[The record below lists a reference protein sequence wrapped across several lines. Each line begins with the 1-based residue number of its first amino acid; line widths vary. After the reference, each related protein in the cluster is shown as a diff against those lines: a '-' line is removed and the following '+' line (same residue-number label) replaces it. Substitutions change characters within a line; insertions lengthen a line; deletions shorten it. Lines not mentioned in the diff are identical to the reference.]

1 MSQEKER
8 MEKTSMTLHCP
19 LWDVGVKISI
29 LGNLSET
36 CKLSEKDAAK
46 FCPYFAASCGEEE
59 LGNTGCHMGQGNEEE
74 VHC

>member
-1 MSQEKER
+1 M
-8 MEKTSMTLHCP
+8 
-19 LWDVGVKISI
+19 GVKISM

-59 LGNTGCHMGQGNEEE
+59 LSNTGCHMGQGNEEE
-74 VHC
+74 VHW